1 MKSKHTRKHQEN
13 TENAGEEGINGKN
26 DMPETENASI
36 TECTANAEQTEEK
49 ILTEEEILKV
59 KFSGLE
65 KQLEEANDKYL
76 RLYSEF
82 ENYKKRM
89 VKEKID
95 TIRCANEDLI
105 CMLLQLLDDFERANK
120 STEETND
127 IKPIK
132 EGIDIIYNKFKNTL
146 TQRGLKEIEIK
157 DNEFNTDFHEA
168 VCNVPATDENMKGKI
183 VEIIEKG
190 YTLNGKIIRY
200 AKVVVAI

>member
-1 MKSKHTRKHQEN
+1 MKSKNTKKHQEN
-13 TENAGEEGINGKN
+13 PENPDEENIDKKN
-26 DMPETENASI
+26 DMQETENTPINENTTTS
-36 TECTANAEQTEEK
+36 EQTEEEF
-49 ILTEEEILKV
+49 ITEEEKIKI
-59 KFSGLE
+59 KISELE

-89 VKEKID
+89 VKERID

-105 CMLLQLLDDFERANK
+105 CLLLQLLDDFERANK

-132 EGIDIIYNKFKNTL
+132 EGIGIIHNKFKNTL
-146 TQRGLKEIEIK
+146 TQRGLKEIETK
-157 DNEFNTDFHEA
+157 NNEFNTDFHEA
-168 VCNVPATDENMKGKI
+168 IGNAPATDENMKGKI
-183 VEIIEKG
+183 VEVIEKG

-200 AKVVVAI
+200 AKVIVAV